1 LLTKIGKW
9 LEAEL
14 LKTHKKWDAID
25 HKINMRK
32 HQAAM
37 KKAGQVRGETLA
49 AAAAASSSNSSRA
62 AERVFGASSA
72 LIKITRDEYRQG
84 LKKLNANTFKS
95 PTKQK
100 EWEDFRDSL
109 SPTTLAIVS
118 AKKWE

>member
-1 LLTKIGKW
+1 LLTKIGEW
-9 LEAEL
+9 LKAEL

-25 HKINMRK
+25 HEINIRK

-37 KKAGQVRGETLA
+37 KKAGQVRGETPA
-49 AAAAASSSNSSRA
+49 VAAAASSSNSSCA
-62 AERVFGASSA
+62 AKRVFSASGA
-72 LIKITRDEYRQG
+72 LMKITWDEYRQG

-100 EWEDFRDSL
+100 EWEDFCDSL